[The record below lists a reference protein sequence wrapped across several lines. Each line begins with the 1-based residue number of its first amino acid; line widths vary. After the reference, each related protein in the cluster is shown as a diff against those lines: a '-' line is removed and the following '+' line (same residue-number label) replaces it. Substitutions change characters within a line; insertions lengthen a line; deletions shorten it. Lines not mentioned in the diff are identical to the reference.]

1 MEKNI
6 ISDTHH
12 RITHM
17 YVTFQQNLVSRLI
30 KNRARKFICK
40 KIASCKSLPLP
51 IVILQ
56 KIDYSDM
63 HNRKTYMYMHISF
76 KPNWVSR
83 SFKTVHTNVFA
94 INRKLHKFA
103 TCN

>member
-40 KIASCKSLPLP
+40 KNRKLQKSATTNSNFA
-51 IVILQ
+51 

-63 HNRKTYMYMHISF
+63 HNRKMYMHISF
-76 KPNWVSR
+76 KPNGVSR

-94 INRKLHKFA
+94 INCKLHKFA

>member
-1 MEKNI
+1 MTNNI

-40 KIASCKSLPLP
+40 KSQVATTTTTTNSNFA
-51 IVILQ
+51 

-76 KPNWVSR
+76 KPNGVTDHL
-83 SFKTVHTNVFA
+83 KPCTQMY
-94 INRKLHKFA
+94 LQ
-103 TCN
+103 